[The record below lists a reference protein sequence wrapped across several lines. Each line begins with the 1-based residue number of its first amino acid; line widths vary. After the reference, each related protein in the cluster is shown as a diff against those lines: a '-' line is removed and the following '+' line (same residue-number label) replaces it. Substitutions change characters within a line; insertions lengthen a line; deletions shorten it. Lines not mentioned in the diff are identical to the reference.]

1 MTAVAESHMTS
12 VPIALPV
19 VVSRD
24 PDSDTLRR
32 QLARGPLVVV
42 SDRPHLAAEIAAAAD
57 YAWALVPPDIGEAAL
72 QAVLGA
78 VGAGFTVVP
87 MALART
93 AQVGAC
99 RAEAAGE
106 GGQVGA
112 CRAEAAGEGGPA
124 PVERLTRREHDV
136 LQCLAEGLANRA
148 IARALG
154 ISEHTVKFH
163 LASIFGKLGATT
175 RTEAVRLGL
184 RQGLVAI

>member
-1 MTAVAESHMTS
+1 MTS
-12 VPIALPV
+12 VPTALPV
-19 VVSRD
+19 VVTRD

-87 MALART
+87 MALARVGQVS
-93 AQVGAC
+93 QVG
-99 RAEAAGE
+99 RVTRV
-106 GGQVGA
+106 GQVTQVA
-112 CRAEAAGEGGPA
+112 QDDAPA
-124 PVERLTRREHDV
+124 PVERLTRRERDV